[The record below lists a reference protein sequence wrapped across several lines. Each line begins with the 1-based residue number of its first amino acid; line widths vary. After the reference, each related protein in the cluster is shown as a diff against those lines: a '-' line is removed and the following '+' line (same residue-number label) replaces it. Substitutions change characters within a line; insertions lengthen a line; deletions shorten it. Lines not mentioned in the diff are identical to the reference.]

1 MFLKT
6 GRKILLHILIL
17 LAVGFI
23 GVSCGKKAPPR
34 PPGREEAPA
43 AVDRISQSISGD
55 TLSLTWV
62 PVAGKE
68 KDIAGFYVYRSKMR
82 VTESDCRSCP
92 VLFERVAVIPNRG
105 QGPGD
110 AALSPFVYR
119 ESLESGYRYIYKV
132 APYSLSGLTGKDS
145 DTVEFD
151 H

>member
-1 MFLKT
+1 MLLKT
-6 GRKILLHILIL
+6 GRKILLHLLIL
-17 LAVGFI
+17 LAVGLA

-43 AVDRISQSISGD
+43 AVGHISKTISGD
-55 TLSLTWV
+55 TLSLTWD

-82 VTESDCRSCP
+82 LTEADCRSCP

-105 QGPGD
+105 QGTG
-110 AALSPFVYR
+110 AGALGPFEYR
-119 ESLESGYRYIYKV
+119 ETLERGYRYSYKV
-132 APYSLSGLTGKDS
+132 APYSQSGLTGKES
-145 DTVEFD
+145 DTVDFD